1 MYNPHDH
8 YWCRD
13 DGTIFSSSRNKTVTD
28 KDKQFQEWERQGGL
42 ATVWPRNTEG
52 RQTDDAL
59 QDVLTPQGIFM
70 SSEAGVTA
78 IKTAAKTEIDARA
91 ESERLKYITPG
102 QGQAL
107 TYQRKSD
114 EARRAID
121 DSDPTSEEYPLLAA
135 SIGIDGD
142 TLKAVAE
149 TVIFQDNAWAKA
161 GAAIERVRLAAKREV
176 DAAADCAS
184 VSVIVANLDFAQ

>member
-13 DGTIFSSSRNKTVTD
+13 DGTIFSSSRNKTVAE
-28 KDKQFQEWERQGGL
+28 KDNELKEWKRQGGL
-42 ATVWPRNTEG
+42 ATMWPRNTEG
-52 RQTDDAL
+52 HQTDDAL

-70 SSEAGVTA
+70 NSEAGLA
-78 IKTAAKTEIDARA
+78 AMKTAAKTEIDARA

-114 EARRAID
+114 EARRAIKD
-121 DSDPTSEEYPLLAA
+121 DDPTSDDYPLLAA

-149 TVIFQDNAWAKA
+149 TVIFQDNVWAKA
-161 GAAIERVRLAAKREV
+161 GAAIERIRLVAKREV
-176 DAAADCAS
+176 DAAVDCAS
-184 VSVIVANLDFAQ
+184 VSTIVANLDWAQ